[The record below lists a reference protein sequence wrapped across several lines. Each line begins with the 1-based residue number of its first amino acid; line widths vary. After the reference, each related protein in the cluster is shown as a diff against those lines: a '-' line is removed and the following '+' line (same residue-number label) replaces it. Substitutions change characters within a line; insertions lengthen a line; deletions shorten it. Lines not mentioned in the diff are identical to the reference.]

1 MSNKNKGTGDLLAW
15 ATLKFQE
22 IVSDIAG
29 SRMSQEFFLCC
40 SPSHSFD
47 FLYVGFTFR
56 KGQLMRH
63 KKWPPAAIGSEPG
76 VSPSNGKIPK
86 MTQCSPIHIT
96 FLSPNLWR
104 GDEYSRVSTFRDIE
118 MESILSE
125 PHRLRMEGGV
135 VLQRDVKKQK
145 N

>member
-1 MSNKNKGTGDLLAW
+1 MRNLLAW

-22 IVSDIAG
+22 MVSDIAG
-29 SRMSQEFFLCC
+29 SRMSQEYFLCF
-40 SPSHSFD
+40 SPSHSFT

-63 KKWPPAAIGSEPG
+63 KKWPPAAIGSESG

-86 MTQCSPIHIT
+86 MTQCGPVYIT
-96 FLSPNLWR
+96 FLSPNLWQ
-104 GDEYSRVSTFRDIE
+104 GDEYSRVSTFRDTE
-118 MESILSE
+118 MESTLSGL
-125 PHRLRMEGGV
+125 HRLRMEGGI
-135 VLQRDVKKQK
+135 VLQRDVEKQK